1 MKEANHRSKL
11 AHNLHWWRLRY
22 SWYRKKLIL
31 RHPPYFINLEP
42 TGFCNLHCKVCSYT
56 HARGKG
62 YVDVALAEKTMA
74 EAARF
79 GISEVRFFLAGEPLF
94 HPYLG
99 DLIKSAKRYGLLTQ
113 VHTNATVLD
122 GKRAA
127 VLLESRLDTLSLS
140 FDGETAEEY
149 ENIRVGSKFQPTLD
163 NILGFLQLK
172 KAGGHKLPFTTLQVI
187 KLNTTGSF
195 TPPTLT
201 PRFKKLF
208 DGLPVDRFL
217 VIHPFTWPGQEPQ
230 DYLRQF
236 GTKYFPCPILWQ
248 SLSVGWDG
256 RILGC
261 CGDLNGV
268 QTLGDVRTDRL
279 EEVWNG
285 EKIVE
290 MRRRHINQEPD
301 SIPLCRGCEITKV
314 RVHPALHDLKEL
326 FAGKWR
332 AI

>member
-1 MKEANHRSKL
+1 MKRSKL
-11 AHNLHWWRLRY
+11 AHNLHWWRLRL
-22 SWYRKKLIL
+22 SWYRKKVIL
-31 RHPPYFINLEP
+31 RDSPYFINLEP

-62 YVDVALAEKTMA
+62 YLDSALAEKTIA
-74 EAARF
+74 DAAAI

-94 HPYLG
+94 HPHLG
-99 DLIKSAKRYGLLTQ
+99 ELIKSAKRHGLLTQ

-127 VLLESRLDTLSLS
+127 MLLESGLDTLSLS

-163 NILGFLQLK
+163 NILSFLQLK
-172 KAGGHKLPFTTLQVI
+172 KAGGYKVPFTTLQVI
-187 KLNTTGSF
+187 KLNKAGKFTTPGLA
-195 TPPTLT
+195 PE
-201 PRFKKLF
+201 FKKLF

-217 VIHPFTWPGQEPQ
+217 VIHPFAWPGQEPK
-230 DYLRQF
+230 DYLRPV
-236 GTKYFPCPILWQ
+236 GGKYFPCPILWQ

-256 RILGC
+256 RVLGC

-268 QTLGDVRTDRL
+268 QSLGNVRTDRL
-279 EEVWNG
+279 GDIWNG

-290 MRRRHINQEPD
+290 MRRRHINQEQD
-301 SIPLCRGCEITKV
+301 SIPLCRGCDITRV
-314 RVHPALHDLKEL
+314 RVHPVVRDLKEL
-326 FAGKWR
+326 LFGKWTP
-332 AI
+332 I